1 MTYEHGLHIDWQT
14 KELINIK
21 LKKKTKN
28 VEKVRRN
35 LIISSKNNEIIKIYF
50 LFFFF

>member
-21 LKKKTKN
+21 LKKKPRMLKKSEET
-28 VEKVRRN
+28 
-35 LIISSKNNEIIKIYF
+35 
-50 LFFFF
+50 